1 MRISPGGAY
10 TALPI
15 VGDGQSRLAFR
26 TPGALTT
33 HFTFSKNPPPLD
45 GNAFVRLKKDVL
57 LEPSVKSYQDIEKHL
72 DAVRDMFMAKLKAGK

>member
-1 MRISPGGAY
+1 MQLIPFNRPFVPA
-10 TALPI
+10 AA
-15 VGDGQSRLAFR
+15 Q
-26 TPGALTT
+26 TPGAAAVLNR
-33 HFTFSKNPPPLD
+33 FAERSD